1 MKKRILVSD
10 YDDTLF
16 SNDEEMKS
24 ITQKIKKFQ
33 ENGNIFVISTSRSW
47 KSIKQEIDQYQIPY
61 DYVCSNTGAGIF
73 DKNGIQLYAN
83 YITKEQKEKVESIL
97 KKYDKDNVAVTRYGI
112 QEEQEENSNRIVGY
126 KIKGNLDTLEKLK
139 DELLPV
145 CSDFQIILKKQD
157 GKLFLNNLANT
168 KEKGIEYLCE
178 LFPLHNYEIVTVGDD
193 DVDYNMIK
201 QYDGYRMENSSKL
214 LVNNI
219 MKSVHSVVELMNF

>member
-24 ITQKIKKFQ
+24 ITQKIKEFQ

-83 YITKEQKEKVESIL
+83 YITREQKEKVESIL
-97 KKYDKDNVAVTRYGI
+97 KIHEKDNIAVTRYGI

-139 DELLPV
+139 DELSPV

-219 MKSVHSVVELMNF
+219 MKSVHSVVELMGF

>member
-24 ITQKIKKFQ
+24 ITQKIKEFQ

-83 YITKEQKEKVESIL
+83 YITREQKEKVESIL
-97 KKYDKDNVAVTRYGI
+97 KIHEKDNIAVTRYGI

-139 DELLPV
+139 DELSPV

-157 GKLFLNNLANT
+157 EKLFLNNLANT

-219 MKSVHSVVELMNF
+219 MKSVHSVVELMGF